1 MWSSTTTT
9 MTTTPKGLLTKA
21 ETYRLILAAR
31 KGDQE
36 AKAALVERNRG
47 LIRSIVRKYLN
58 WGVAEADLMQEGA
71 LGLLKAAKRFNTK
84 TGNAFSTYATW
95 WIRHSVQRAAFSHG
109 STIRVPLSAI
119 SKMSLLA
126 KAKQAFYNAWGR
138 LPSTEELSRQS
149 GLSVRTIRH
158 LSLSARVVRSLDEPA
173 FVDDDDP
180 DLHERIGVQDGPGVR
195 ELQPEV
201 ESALMSHLTS
211 REALVIQWRHGLRKG
226 KPATFDEIAYALALS
241 RERIRQIYAKA
252 IVKLQGSTA
261 LQRLYE
267 DLPTD

>member
-1 MWSSTTTT
+1 MLSSMTT
-9 MTTTPKGLLTKA
+9 TTTPKGLLTKA
-21 ETYRLILAAR
+21 ETYRLILSAR
-31 KGDQE
+31 KGDQD

-84 TGNAFSTYATW
+84 TGNEFSTYATW
-95 WIRHSVQRAAFSHG
+95 WIRHYVQRAAFSQG
-109 STIRVPLSAI
+109 SAIRVPLSAI
-119 SKMSLLA
+119 TKMSLLA
-126 KAKQAFYNAWGR
+126 KAKQAFYNSWGR

-149 GLSVRTIRH
+149 GLSVRTIRN
-158 LSLSARVVRSLDEPA
+158 LSMSARVVRSLDEPA

-180 DLHERIGVQDGPGVR
+180 DLHERIGAPDAPSLR

-201 ESALMSHLTS
+201 ESALMSSLTP
-211 REALVIQWRHGLRKG
+211 REAQVIQWRHGLRKG
-226 KPATFDEIAYALALS
+226 KTATFDEIAYALELS

-252 IVKLQGSTA
+252 IVKLQGSPA
-261 LQRLYE
+261 LQNLYK
-267 DLPTD
+267 DLPAD

>member
-1 MWSSTTTT
+1 MLSSMTTTT
-9 MTTTPKGLLTKA
+9 TLKGLLTKA
-21 ETYRLILAAR
+21 ETYRLILSAR
-31 KGDQE
+31 KGDQD

-84 TGNAFSTYATW
+84 TGNEFSTYATW
-95 WIRHSVQRAAFSHG
+95 WIRHYVQRAAFSQG
-109 STIRVPLSAI
+109 SAIRVPLSAI
-119 SKMSLLA
+119 TKMSLLA
-126 KAKQAFYNAWGR
+126 KAKQAFYNSWGR

-149 GLSVRTIRH
+149 GLSVRTIRN
-158 LSLSARVVRSLDEPA
+158 LSMSARVVRSLDEPA

-180 DLHERIGVQDGPGVR
+180 DLHERIGAPDAPSLR

-201 ESALMSHLTS
+201 ESALMSSLTP
-211 REALVIQWRHGLRKG
+211 REAQVIQWRHGLRKG
-226 KPATFDEIAYALALS
+226 KTATFDEIAYALELS

-252 IVKLQGSTA
+252 IVKLQGSPA
-261 LQRLYE
+261 LQNLYK
-267 DLPTD
+267 DLPAD